1 MRSMGGMAGRCGYDV
16 LTRCK
21 DCAHADSS
29 FCWVACMAVTSF
41 QRNHTCSYESDEMNG
56 LESMSLIITIISLGN
71 AFPTSPIEAEDA
83 PEVRARLCT
92 CALVQARLRQFMCA
106 ALRCT
111 PLGATVDSTVG
122 TVRFGAARARPVF
135 VQRVCTIVRASAAH
149 ADTTWT
155 SRGYHADTPRG
166 ALPKCLPAALRS
178 IDTLRSG

>member
-83 PEVRARLCT
+83 PEVLARLCK

-106 ALRCT
+106 CACTALRCMRVR
-111 PLGATVDSTVG
+111 PLAQSVG
-122 TVRFGAARARPVF
+122 PWRF
-135 VQRVCTIVRASAAH
+135 
-149 ADTTWT
+149 
-155 SRGYHADTPRG
+155 
-166 ALPKCLPAALRS
+166 
-178 IDTLRSG
+178 